1 MMAHSADAPD
11 SVCALRWLL
20 SVGKVCQPE
29 GWVSEPHAAT
39 TNHEA
44 AMPAP
49 QDVRLR
55 FLAEAGEILAASLDY
70 ETELERVARL
80 TVPTLADWCVV
91 DLLGDDGCLHRL
103 AIVHRDPALAEVAAE
118 LMCRYPVLSPGQPH
132 RIWQVLRDGRAW
144 IDPAIAA
151 DRFVAEARDPEHL
164 ALLRRLGFSAEMV
177 LPLLARG
184 RTLGAIT
191 LVLAGDDRSYG
202 PADLALAEELVQRAA
217 LAIDNARLYSEA
229 QAAEARYRGLFA
241 GVADAIVVA
250 NAEGVCQDGND
261 AASDLLGYSRDQ
273 LVGLKLGAVVA
284 AAAGAASDDA
294 SPRGFW
300 QSGWRGELELR
311 HKGGAIVPVEAR
323 TTAVELPT
331 GTVFLSVLRDITER
345 RRADED
351 RQRLAAIIE
360 ATDDA
365 VIGKTL
371 DGIVTSWNPGAERLY
386 GYSAHEMVGQSV
398 LRIYPPDRTDE
409 LWEILE
415 RLHHGERVQYE
426 DTVRLTKDG
435 RRIDVSVGTSPIVDA
450 AGIPVG
456 AATTARDVTER
467 KRLETMQRDFV
478 AMVAHDLRSPLTVLR
493 ARAQLLRRR
502 GAYQQ
507 EAIDVILAQ
516 TDRMA
521 RLIDDLAD
529 AIRLEEGLHV
539 LQREPIDLV
548 ALAREAVATA
558 QELSARHTILVDA
571 PGGTITGSWDRVRL
585 GQVLENVLGNAIK
598 HAPEG
603 GEVVVR
609 VAVDNGEARLSVSD
623 TGPGIDPRHLPRLFE
638 RFYQAE
644 TTGAWGL
651 GLGLYISRMLVAA
664 HGGRIWAES
673 ELGQGSAFNIALPL
687 DSRSLPQKSPPENG
701 G

>member
-1 MMAHSADAPD
+1 
-11 SVCALRWLL
+11 
-20 SVGKVCQPE
+20 
-29 GWVSEPHAAT
+29 VSEPRDAT
-39 TNHEA
+39 TSHNVS
-44 AMPAP
+44 MLAP
-49 QDVRLR
+49 EDVRLR

-80 TVPTLADWCVV
+80 AVPTLADWCVV

-103 AIVHRDPALAEVAAE
+103 AIVHGDPALADMAAE
-118 LMCRYPVLSPGQPH
+118 LMRRYPVLSPGQPH

-151 DRFVAEARDPEHL
+151 ERFVAEARDPEHL
-164 ALLRRLGFSAEMV
+164 SLLRRLGFSAEMV

-191 LVLAGDDRSYG
+191 LVLAGDDRRYG
-202 PADLALAEELVQRAA
+202 PAELALAEELVQRAA

-250 NAEGVCQDGND
+250 NGEGVCQDVND
-261 AASDLLGYSRDQ
+261 AASDLLGYARDE
-273 LVGLKLGAVVA
+273 LVGLKLGAVVTA
-284 AAAGAASDDA
+284 PAGAATDDE
-294 SPRGFW
+294 SPREFW

-311 HKGGAIVPVEAR
+311 HKGGTIVPLEAR

-360 ATDDA
+360 STDDA

-371 DGIVTSWNPGAERLY
+371 DGIVTSWNPGAERMY
-386 GYSAHEMVGQSV
+386 GYTAHEMVGQSI
-398 LRIYPPDRTDE
+398 LRIFPPDRAEE

-415 RLHHGERVQYE
+415 RLRHGERDRYE

-450 AGIPVG
+450 SGVPAG
-456 AATTARDVTER
+456 AAIIARDVTER

-548 ALAREAVATA
+548 ALAREAAATA
-558 QELSARHTILVDA
+558 QELSALHTILVDA
-571 PGGTITGSWDRVRL
+571 PDGPIAGSWDRVRL

-598 HAPEG
+598 HGTEG

-609 VAVDNGEARLSVSD
+609 VAADNGEARLSVSD

-651 GLGLYISRMLVAA
+651 GLGLYISRMLVFA

-673 ELGQGSAFNIALPL
+673 ELGRGSAFFIVLPL
-687 DSRSLPQKSPPENG
+687 G
-701 G
+701 T